1 MEVCITK
8 PDRIFFKEDAEE
20 LLLPTSTGYIGVLK
34 NHAPLITG
42 LDNGILALRQGTS
55 WQFLAL
61 LGGFAVIK
69 DNRINILCRD
79 IEEASDIDTET
90 ATQRVTEART
100 GMEKSPSRK
109 VYIENQLI
117 FDRERARVQAYNM
130 WKNSAG
136 GTPVFGG

>member
-34 NHAPLITG
+34 EHAPLVTG
-42 LDNGILALRQGTS
+42 LDNGVLAFRQGAS
-55 WQFLAL
+55 WKVLAL

-69 DNRINILCRD
+69 ENRINILCRD
-79 IEEASDIDTET
+79 IEEASDIDAEV
-90 ATQRVTEART
+90 AARRVTEART
-100 GMEKSPSRK
+100 GMEKSATRK
-109 VYIENQLI
+109 IYIENQLI
-117 FDRERARVQAYNM
+117 FDRERARVEAYKM